1 MSSGPPPSPPHKR
14 DRIPQ
19 STRESAAHRARC
31 SSSFLLLSLGGGF
44 TPPSWLDSASQRRG
58 FPAAFPQFHRRKRKL
73 PVTLRKKGRNVPAT
87 ANVRAIFITRKNKFE
102 ETQPPCHN
110 PRPRFSSERL
120 LFFRMRSRST

>member
-58 FPAAFPQFHRRKRKL
+58 FPAAFPQFRSRKRKL
-73 PVTLRKKGRNVPAT
+73 PVTLRKNGRNVPAT
-87 ANVRAIFITRKNKFE
+87 ANVRALILQRKRNLRPKAVARTSGLSLKF
-102 ETQPPCHN
+102 
-110 PRPRFSSERL
+110 F
-120 LFFRMRSRST
+120 LF